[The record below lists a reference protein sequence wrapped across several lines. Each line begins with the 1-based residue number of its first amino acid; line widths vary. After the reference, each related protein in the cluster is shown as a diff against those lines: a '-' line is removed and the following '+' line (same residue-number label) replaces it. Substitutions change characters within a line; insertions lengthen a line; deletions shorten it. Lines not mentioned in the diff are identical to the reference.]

1 MAILKVDDMVLVQ
14 ALSEDE
20 VDWFGRIT
28 QLNFHPNTH
37 LVWRLD
43 GQMAMAL
50 LRHERNLTL
59 IDPAFHN
66 LLTSVHK
73 EVSDD

>member
-1 MAILKVDDMVLVQ
+1 MSAIKVDDMVLVQ

-20 VDWFGRIT
+20 VDWVGVVT
-28 QLNFHPNTH
+28 QLNFHPNMH

-66 LLTSVHK
+66 LLTDVHK
-73 EVSDD
+73 ESHD